1 MLANVLPAH
10 SSPLLDALYY
20 ISKGQ
25 KTVGP
30 CSLDDLYGYIAY
42 GSVRDSDLVRR
53 EGSTE
58 WTPLRQLDE
67 LQIDP
72 ADPATVRDIT
82 TRRRTARLRDYVK
95 VPKDRRAGVVL
106 ARLIWGSLIF
116 PPLLWKG
123 AKAVF
128 QDRIYSA
135 RTDAKGYLLYWPR
148 WVEAVVM
155 ALLVVNSIAWL
166 CLLGWI
172 WREATPLG
180 QEISGLLRTGIHDLQ
195 DWLGK

>member
-1 MLANVLPAH
+1 MD
-10 SSPLLDALYY
+10 SLYY

-58 WTPLRQLDE
+58 WTPLRQLEE

-82 TRRRTARLRDYVK
+82 TRRRTARLRDYAK
-95 VPKDRRAGVVL
+95 VPLDQRASVVL
-106 ARLIWGSLIF
+106 QRLIGGFLIF

-128 QDRIYSA
+128 QDRIYSS

-148 WVEAVVM
+148 WIETVVM
-155 ALLVVNSIAWL
+155 VLLVIQSIVWLIGIAWL
-166 CLLGWI
+166 WQKG
-172 WREATPLG
+172 TPLAH
-180 QEISGLLRTGIHDLQ
+180 EIIALLRTGIADLQ